1 MFIGVT
7 VDPEDDIERFLYIFN
22 DKAGVCSNQENIHRQ
37 LMMERTRKDE
47 KMNFTY
53 HSSRSQSLNPLAK
66 GLLAIFN

>member
-7 VDPEDDIERFLYIFN
+7 VDPGDDIDKFLCIFN
-22 DKAGVCSNQENIHRQ
+22 DKTGVCSNHENIYRQ
-37 LMMERTRKDE
+37 LIME
-47 KMNFTY
+47 TY